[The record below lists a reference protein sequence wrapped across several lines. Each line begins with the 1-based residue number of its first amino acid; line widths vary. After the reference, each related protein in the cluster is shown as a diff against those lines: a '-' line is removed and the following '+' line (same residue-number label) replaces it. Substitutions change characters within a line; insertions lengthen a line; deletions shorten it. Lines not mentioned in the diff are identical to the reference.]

1 MAHSFFN
8 KTLLDDFVESA
19 SFWCPYDPHAAF
31 SETPQGIKVTTGLL
45 GDIIRELSHSMKF
58 NKLNKSGTAVLKI
71 GSYARSLSCF
81 YAHYSYTVSFTP
93 ERTLG
98 IRHPNGSWT
107 GLIGSLQR
115 DEGDF
120 ALGLMIPT
128 NSRNAIARP
137 TTEVYIDEITILA
150 GRTHSKSMNV
160 FSYVWVCVVIAM
172 FTLAF
177 LSTGFDYFY
186 EHTVQNRKS
195 FSERFLSHLW
205 EYFENLLGKGS
216 SVESN
221 WHATRLLSGFWWI
234 GVTVLVF
241 AFAGQMRACLMVKS
255 QEAMIRNVDD
265 LARRSNVKPYTL
277 SGSILT
283 TILRNSKKP
292 SYTKVFQ
299 RIVKGRGQ
307 TELHQIYGPKILKEV
322 VQGKSVVIA
331 DRGSFTYKV
340 ARTCRNYTDGEF
352 YIAAEPIL
360 NFRFVMY
367 LSATMDPRTQ
377 WEINRRLVWL
387 RENGIVG
394 KWIKNMLGDW
404 EHCRQE
410 SSRVTLSFEDTYA
423 IFVMWALLIAASLVA
438 FGCEKLHH
446 ACATAKERPSQRP
459 GPILGWGVT
468 TVSRKRPKVAKPFQ
482 AYNFKV

>member
-1 MAHSFFN
+1 
-8 KTLLDDFVESA
+8 
-19 SFWCPYDPHAAF
+19 
-31 SETPQGIKVTTGLL
+31 
-45 GDIIRELSHSMKF
+45 MKF
-58 NKLNKSGTAVLKI
+58 N
-71 GSYARSLSCF
+71 
-81 YAHYSYTVSFTP
+81 YTVSFTP

-160 FSYVWVCVVIAM
+160 FSYVLTFDWQASQPGGHNGRNLHVHTSVPTAKSPSSTELSASQRAIHLCLIDTDSPTPPKSFHSVWVCVVIAM

-186 EHTVQNRKS
+186 EHTVRNRKS
-195 FSERFLSHLW
+195 FSERFFTHLW

-216 SVESN
+216 SVESD

-446 ACATAKERPSQRP
+446 ACTAAKERPSQRP

-468 TVSRKRPKVAKPFQ
+468 TVSRKHPKVAKPFQ